1 MGSKARNYSQKT
13 LKRLFGLSGNQCSF
27 PGCKKM
33 LINDKNASDSNIC
46 HIEAAN
52 PDGERYREDMTDKER
67 ADFSN
72 LILLCPQ
79 HHKETDDVEKYTV
92 SILKKMKQD
101 HQNILLNQKF
111 KSNPSMLSNAIS
123 ALADIEL
130 DDLEEIENLNSFNP
144 SDKINYNCIKR
155 NVSLINEY
163 KVYHTKIN
171 SLYEELEKQGSIK
184 KIKLLRTIRQIY
196 IQVKGKFVLDSENYL
211 ELVRDNSDNIFDA
224 VIDELY
230 HKMEDSTFW
239 EEDIVF
245 SINLIV
251 VDAFMRCKI
260 LEEPIEV

>member
-1 MGSKARNYSQKT
+1 MFK
-13 LKRLFGLSGNQCSF
+13 
-27 PGCKKM
+27 
-33 LINDKNASDSNIC
+33 
-46 HIEAAN
+46 
-52 PDGERYREDMTDKER
+52 
-67 ADFSN
+67 
-72 LILLCPQ
+72 Q

-92 SILKKMKQD
+92 NVLKKMKQD
-101 HQNILLNQKF
+101 HQSLLLNQKF

-130 DDLEEIENLNSFNP
+130 DDLAEVESLKSFNP

-155 NVSLINEY
+155 NVSVINEY

-184 KIKLLRTIRQIY
+184 KVKLLRTIRQVY
-196 IQVKGKFVLDSENYL
+196 IQVKGKFVLDSENDL
-211 ELVRDNSDNIFDA
+211 ELVRENSDDIFDA

-230 HKMEDSTFW
+230 HKMEDSSFW